1 MFGVVA
7 VAVAP
12 LGSRLHA
19 DDAEP
24 TTTAI
29 AFSKADA
36 PRTLRIET
44 ARGDISV
51 VGADVDNVTV
61 QTSAAPIG
69 DVPRR
74 ADGLR
79 VIAASNSFS
88 LTERDNVVS
97 LSQNSGGFGQRR
109 NDFKTGPA
117 DDARR
122 AGAPATLATG
132 GYGSGPAWAGR
143 CSGASVANISRSSAL
158 TTFPPLLT
166 GSSASLIQRVGTL

>member
-1 MFGVVA
+1 MQQ
-7 VAVAP
+7 
-12 LGSRLHA
+12 
-19 DDAEP
+19 
-24 TTTAI
+24 AI
-29 AFSKADA
+29 RRALD
-36 PRTLRIET
+36 R
-44 ARGDISV
+44 
-51 VGADVDNVTV
+51 
-61 QTSAAPIG
+61 SAAGHCSRRDRNSNPGPSPDPPRIG
-69 DVPRR
+69 PEPVRLL
-74 ADGLR
+74 AGL
-79 VIAASNSFS
+79 STDS
-88 LTERDNVVS
+88 
-97 LSQNSGGFGQRR
+97 QRR